1 LSLALATVKP
11 RRIRIDM
18 PTGVLYSVAALA
30 YFALAALFWRS
41 HWGSEGSQRDTLNYR
56 LAILAPFA
64 LHTWLLYI
72 DVFSAPTL
80 RFGFGQAL
88 SVTLWLA
95 IAIYWVENFF
105 VRLDGLQFF
114 VLALAGVCVVLPGTF
129 TGFATQA
136 HVDSF
141 TFRLHLVLA
150 MGAYSLFTIAS
161 LQALLMAILE
171 KRLHNGALTGAFAT
185 LPPLLSLER
194 ILFRIIGI
202 AFVLLTATLVTGFVF
217 SEQVFSRAM
226 RFDHK
231 TLFAITSWV
240 IFAGLLLGRRIYGW
254 RGRTAIRWILAGFV
268 ALLLAYIG
276 SRFVLEVIL
285 RRGSG

>member
-1 LSLALATVKP
+1 MASSALYFVASLAYLSLAV
-11 RRIRIDM
+11 
-18 PTGVLYSVAALA
+18 
-30 YFALAALFWRS
+30 FFWRT
-41 HWGSEGSQRDTLNYR
+41 HCGADGPHRHAFIYR
-56 LAILAPFA
+56 LVILAPLA

-72 DVFSAPTL
+72 DVFSVPML

-95 IAIYWVENFF
+95 VTIYWIENFF
-105 VRLDGLQFF
+105 VRLDGLQCF
-114 VLALAGVCVVLPGTF
+114 VLTVAGICVVLPGLF
-129 TGFATQA
+129 TGFTMQA
-136 HVDSF
+136 HGDSLV
-141 TFRLHLVLA
+141 FRLHLALA

-171 KRLHNGALTGAFAT
+171 KRLHTGALTGAFAT

-194 ILFRIIGI
+194 VLFRIIGI
-202 AFVLLTATLVTGFVF
+202 AFVLLTATLVTGFAF

-231 TLFAITSWV
+231 TIFAITSWV
-240 IFAGLLLGRRIYGW
+240 IFAGLLMGRWVYGW

-268 ALLLAYIG
+268 ALLLAYVG

-285 RRGSG
+285 HRGSR

>member
-1 LSLALATVKP
+1 
-11 RRIRIDM
+11 M
-18 PTGVLYSVAALA
+18 PAGVLYSVASLTYLGLA
-30 YFALAALFWRS
+30 FLFWRS
-41 HWGSEGSQRDTLNYR
+41 HWGNEGPQRDTFNHR
-56 LAILAPFA
+56 LAILAPLA

-72 DVFSAPTL
+72 DVFSEPTL

-88 SVTLWLA
+88 SVTMWLA
-95 IAIYWVENFF
+95 VAIYWIENFF

-114 VLALAGVCVVLPGTF
+114 VLTLAGVCVVLPGLF
-129 TGFATQA
+129 TGFTTLA

-141 TFRLHLVLA
+141 VFRLHLVLA

-171 KRLHNGALTGAFAT
+171 KRLHTGALNGAFAT

-194 ILFRIIGI
+194 VLFRIIGI
-202 AFVLLTATLVTGFVF
+202 AFILLTATLITGFVF
-217 SEQVFSRAM
+217 SEQVFARAM

-231 TLFAITSWV
+231 TIFAITSWV
-240 IFAGLLLGRRIYGW
+240 IFAGLLMGRRVYGW

-268 ALLLAYIG
+268 ALLLAYVG